1 MVPSDLRQSPRAGI
15 DKDNNFLA
23 PFCFCVLLSNVHS
36 LFSKWLKIVI
46 DIDIYVVFSFSI
58 SKRTDPQQF
67 RCETIV
73 GCSEDESLEG

>member
-1 MVPSDLRQSPRAGI
+1 MVPSDLRQSPMAGI

-36 LFSKWLKIVI
+36 LFF
-46 DIDIYVVFSFSI
+46 IDIYVVFSFAI

-73 GCSEDESLEG
+73 GCSEDESLDG